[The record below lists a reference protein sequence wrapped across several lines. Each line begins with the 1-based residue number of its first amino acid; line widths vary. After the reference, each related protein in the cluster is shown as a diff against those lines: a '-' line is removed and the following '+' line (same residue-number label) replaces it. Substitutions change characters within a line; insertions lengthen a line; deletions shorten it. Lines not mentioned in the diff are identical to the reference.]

1 MPADQ
6 RPTRLPAQVRGLLS
20 VTWPMIV
27 IAVLMLSMCVASL
40 SLLSSI
46 RAYIHGESMW
56 SKAERQAIA
65 ELRDYARSGD
75 PADYQRFRAELA
87 VNRGDY
93 AARLQLQS
101 ANPDYALA
109 AQGFIAGRNHVDDI
123 PGMMRVFRWFRRSP
137 IFAEP
142 VSAWT
147 RADELI
153 AKLENIGV
161 EIHTAIES
169 QHPAPGVLDQ
179 LAAQAENIHH
189 QVAPLEDAYSTS
201 LGRTSRLVYHWLS
214 VILTLCSA
222 MLVGFGLIISHK
234 SIRRSERLARELRVI
249 EEQAF
254 VAQARSHVT
263 LASIADAVLCTNLA
277 NQVTYMNG
285 AAEALTGW
293 CAEEAAEQP
302 IQTVLNMVP
311 EPNVFS
317 ITSDIARILSG
328 EQRTGSTTGCL
339 LKRRDGT
346 VVAVHEHGAPIRDS
360 HNEVIGIVFVLRD
373 ITQERAFSTQ
383 LHHQA
388 THDAL
393 TGLANRREFERRL
406 QAAIDDRQRIGIDH
420 ALLYVDL
427 DQFKVVNDT
436 CGHAAGDQ
444 LLCQVSSAV
453 KQRLRGGDLLARL
466 GGDEFGILLVHC
478 AAADAMALA
487 ELIRQRISEQRFP
500 WKDKIFAINASIGVL
515 CLTDHQTTVDDAMSA
530 ADQACYLAKDNG
542 RNRVQLYRP
551 DDQEMRARHGEMQWV
566 EKINAALELDRF
578 VLYAQEIRPLATWN
592 SDIPGGEPPH
602 LEILVRMLDADGAL
616 ISPMAFIPAAERYG
630 LMPRIDRWVIA
641 KACKTLAECRIQMGD
656 IPTCM
661 INLSGGSVTDPGIV
675 DFVRARLL
683 QYSLT
688 GDRVGFEMTETAA
701 IGNLSRAAEL
711 MGQLKE
717 LQCPLSL
724 DDFGSGMSSFGYL
737 RNLPVD
743 YLKIDG
749 EFVRD
754 MAGDTIDYAVVE
766 AIFHIGKVMGLK
778 TVAESVENAQTL
790 AALKQIGV
798 NFAQGYHLA
807 RPVPL
812 TEAVARLADMSSI
825 ASTSGPMSAAAAR
838 RY

>member
-1 MPADQ
+1 MLA
-6 RPTRLPAQVRGLLS
+6 
-20 VTWPMIV
+20 IV
-27 IAVLMLSMCVASL
+27 VLMLSMCVASL

-46 RAYIHGESMW
+46 RAFVHGESMW

-65 ELRDYARSGD
+65 DLRDYARSGD
-75 PADYQRFRAELA
+75 PDDYARFRAELA
-87 VNRGDY
+87 VNLGDY

-101 ANPDYALA
+101 ASPDYDLA

-123 PGMMRVFRWFRRSP
+123 PGMMRVFRWFRGSP
-137 IFAEP
+137 LLAEP

-147 RADELI
+147 QADEWI
-153 AKLENIGV
+153 AKLEHIGV

-169 QHPAPGVLDQ
+169 KHAVPGALER
-179 LAAQAENIHH
+179 LATEAELIHL
-189 QVAPLEDAYSTS
+189 QVAPLEDDYSTS
-201 LGRTSRLVYHWLS
+201 LGRTSRLVYYLLS
-214 VILTLCSA
+214 AILTLCSA
-222 MLVGFGLIISHK
+222 TLVGFGLIISHK
-234 SIRRSERLARELRVI
+234 TIRRSERLARELRII

-293 CAEEAAEQP
+293 SSVEATQQP
-302 IQTVLNMVP
+302 IHSVLHIVL

-317 ITSDIARILSG
+317 ITADIAEILSG
-328 EQRTGSTTGCL
+328 EQRTGPATGSI
-339 LKRRDGT
+339 LKRRDGST
-346 VVAVHEHGAPIRDS
+346 VAIHEHASPIRDS
-360 HNEVIGIVFVLRD
+360 HGEVIGIVFVLRD

-383 LHHQA
+383 LHYQA

-406 QAAIDDRQRIGIDH
+406 QHAIDDRQRVGTNH

-453 KQRLRGGDLLARL
+453 KQRLRSGDMLARL
-466 GGDEFGILLVHC
+466 GGDEFGILLARC
-478 AAADAMALA
+478 AATDAMSLA

-500 WKDKIFAINASIGVL
+500 WKDKVFAINASIGVL
-515 CLTDHQTTVDDAMSA
+515 CLTDHQATVDDAMSA

-566 EKINAALELDRF
+566 ERINAALELDRF
-578 VLYAQEIRPLATWN
+578 VLFAQEIRPLARWN
-592 SDIPGGEPPH
+592 SDPAGQPPH
-602 LEILVRMLDADGAL
+602 LEILVRMLDANGAL
-616 ISPMAFIPAAERYG
+616 VSPMAFIPAAERYG

-641 KACKTLAECRIQMGD
+641 AACKTLAECRIRFGE

-661 INLSGGSVTDPGIV
+661 INLSGGSITDPGIV
-675 DFVRARLL
+675 DFVRARLS
-683 QYSLT
+683 QYSLP
-688 GDRVGFEMTETAA
+688 GHRVGFEMTETAA

-717 LQCPLSL
+717 LGCPLSL

-737 RNLPVD
+737 RNLPVE

-749 EFVRD
+749 EFVKD
-754 MAGDTIDYAVVE
+754 MATDNIDYAVVE
-766 AIFHIGKVMGLK
+766 AIFHIGKVMGIK
-778 TVAESVENAQTL
+778 TVAESVENAETL
-790 AALKQIGV
+790 SALKQIGV
-798 NFAQGYHLA
+798 DFAQGYHLA
-807 RPVPL
+807 RPMPMI
-812 TEAVARLADMSSI
+812 EAVDRLNEE
-825 ASTSGPMSAAAAR
+825 ASVLSDSRSLAASG
-838 RY
+838 

>member
-1 MPADQ
+1 M
-6 RPTRLPAQVRGLLS
+6 
-20 VTWPMIV
+20 
-27 IAVLMLSMCVASL
+27 
-40 SLLSSI
+40 
-46 RAYIHGESMW
+46 
-56 SKAERQAIA
+56 
-65 ELRDYARSGD
+65 
-75 PADYQRFRAELA
+75 
-87 VNRGDY
+87 
-93 AARLQLQS
+93 
-101 ANPDYALA
+101 
-109 AQGFIAGRNHVDDI
+109 
-123 PGMMRVFRWFRRSP
+123 
-137 IFAEP
+137 
-142 VSAWT
+142 
-147 RADELI
+147 
-153 AKLENIGV
+153 
-161 EIHTAIES
+161 
-169 QHPAPGVLDQ
+169 
-179 LAAQAENIHH
+179 
-189 QVAPLEDAYSTS
+189 
-201 LGRTSRLVYHWLS
+201 
-214 VILTLCSA
+214 
-222 MLVGFGLIISHK
+222 
-234 SIRRSERLARELRVI
+234 
-249 EEQAF
+249 
-254 VAQARSHVT
+254 T

-641 KACKTLAECRIQMGD
+641 KACKTLAECRIQVGD

-717 LQCPLSL
+717 LRCPLSL

-754 MAGDTIDYAVVE
+754 MAGDTIAYAVVE

>member
-6 RPTRLPAQVRGLLS
+6 RPPRLPIKVRGLLS
-20 VTWPMIV
+20 VTWPMIA

-46 RAYIHGESMW
+46 RAFVHGESMW

-65 ELRDYARSGD
+65 DLRDYARSGD
-75 PADYQRFRAELA
+75 PDDYRRFRAELA
-87 VNRGDY
+87 VNLGDHT
-93 AARLQLQS
+93 ARLQLQS

-109 AQGFIAGRNHVDDI
+109 AQGFVAGRNHVDDI
-123 PGMMRVFRWFRRSP
+123 PGMMRVFRWFRASP
-137 IFAEP
+137 LLAEP

-153 AKLENIGV
+153 DKLEHIGV

-169 QHPAPGVLDQ
+169 THPLPGALER
-179 LAAQAENIHH
+179 LATEAELIHH
-189 QVAPLEDAYSTS
+189 QVAPLEDDFSTS
-201 LGRTSRLVYHWLS
+201 LGRTSRLVYYLLS
-214 VILTLCSA
+214 AILALCSA
-222 MLVGFGLIISHK
+222 TLVGFGVIISHK
-234 SIRRSERLARELRVI
+234 GIRRSERLARELRVI
-249 EEQAF
+249 EEKAF

-263 LASIADAVLCTNLA
+263 LASIADAVLCTNLS

-293 CAEEAAEQP
+293 SSAEATGQP
-302 IQTVLNMVP
+302 IRTVLNIAP

-317 ITSDIARILSG
+317 ITSDIAQILSG
-328 EQRTGSTTGCL
+328 EQRTGSATGSL
-339 LKRRDGT
+339 LKRRDGST
-346 VVAVHEHGAPIRDS
+346 VAIHEHGSPIRDS

-383 LHHQA
+383 LRHQA

-406 QAAIDDRQRIGIDH
+406 QNAIDDRQRIGTDH

-444 LLCQVSSAV
+444 LLCQISSAV
-453 KQRLRGGDLLARL
+453 KQRLRSGDLLARL
-466 GGDEFGILLVHC
+466 GGDEFGILLASC

-500 WKDKIFAINASIGVL
+500 WKDKLFAINASIGVL
-515 CLTDHQTTVDDAMSA
+515 CLTDHQATVDDAMSA

-542 RNRVQLYRP
+542 RNRVQLYCP

-578 VLYAQEIRPLATWN
+578 VLFAQEIRPLTTWN
-592 SDIPGGEPPH
+592 SNKPGGEPPH
-602 LEILVRMLDADGAL
+602 LEILVRMLDANGAL

-641 KACKTLAECRIQMGD
+641 KACKTLAECRIHFGE

-683 QYSLT
+683 QYSLS
-688 GDRVGFEMTETAA
+688 GDRVGFEVTETAA

-717 LQCPLSL
+717 LRCPLSL

-749 EFVRD
+749 EFVKD
-754 MAGDTIDYAVVE
+754 MANDTIDYAVVE
-766 AIFHIGKVMGLK
+766 AIFHIGKVMGIK
-778 TVAESVENAQTL
+778 TVAESVENAEIL
-790 AALKQIGV
+790 CALKQIGV
-798 NFAQGYHLA
+798 DFAQGYHLA
-807 RPVPL
+807 RPML
-812 TEAVARLADMSSI
+812 MTEAVARLADDSPI
-825 ASTSGPMSAAAAR
+825 ASTSKSISAGASR
-838 RY
+838 R